1 MSKVLL
7 CNIGRYKIEFLLSE
21 KLYRK
26 LTGGQFITLHILCH
40 YGESNCWRNFLRRLL
55 TSDNYYHMIL
65 VIIISAR
72 GETMLSKALGSGWG
86 ILLPGSI
93 IGGLMFTDLPIDV
106 WKAMIVSGLLVTS
119 AMIWHKQLRHYV
131 LLPSC
136 VALIS
141 GLLVILMSLK

>member
-1 MSKVLL
+1 MYYWSLQNSIFIIRKT
-7 CNIGRYKIEFLLSE
+7 LSE
-21 KLYRK
+21 VNRWAIYH
-26 LTGGQFITLHILCH
+26 LTHSLSLW
-40 YGESNCWRNFLRRLL
+40 ESNCWRNFLRRML

-93 IGGLMFTDLPIDV
+93 IGGLMFADLPIDV